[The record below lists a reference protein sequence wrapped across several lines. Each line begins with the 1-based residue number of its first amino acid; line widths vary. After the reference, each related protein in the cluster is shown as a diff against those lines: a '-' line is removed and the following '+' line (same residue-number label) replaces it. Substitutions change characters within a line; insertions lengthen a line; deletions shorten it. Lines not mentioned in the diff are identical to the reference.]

1 MIKSQRYEFFY
12 MFFLFLIMAWFQ
24 RASRWFFII
33 LFSFLPHVIFL
44 IPLYMLKFSF
54 SLKVLLS
61 NNSFKI
67 PTFQIHSFIWSILFI
82 YFLFVYLFIYL
93 KISIIKIQFFKKSDF
108 QIKFL
113 ISKIPVFTFTR
124 LNIISLLLS
133 LFHLF
138 ICLFPLKIPIIK
150 V

>member
-1 MIKSQRYEFFY
+1 

-24 RASRWFFII
+24 RASRWLFII
-33 LFSFLPHVIFL
+33 LFSFLPRVIFL

-93 KISIIKIQFFKKSDF
+93 KISIIKIQFFKKIRLPN
-108 QIKFL
+108 QIFNLKNSSIHVHSFKYYFV
-113 ISKIPVFTFTR
+113 III
-124 LNIISLLLS
+124 IIS
-133 LFHLF
+133 FIYLF
-138 ICLFPLKIPIIK
+138 ISFKNSNH
-150 V
+150 